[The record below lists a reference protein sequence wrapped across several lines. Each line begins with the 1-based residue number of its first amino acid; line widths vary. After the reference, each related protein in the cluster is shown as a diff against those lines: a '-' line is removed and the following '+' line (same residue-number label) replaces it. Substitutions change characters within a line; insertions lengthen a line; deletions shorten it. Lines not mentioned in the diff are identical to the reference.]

1 MRFCDPSDSGKSTS
15 YLIYAPIFGAFSIP
29 ESDMTHDTHLIESEI
44 SSEVVFK
51 GKLLEVRKD
60 AVLLPDGK
68 ESLREYIVHP
78 GAVVILAFL
87 DNGKLLFERQ
97 FRYPLRRVFLEL
109 PAGKIDPGEAI
120 LDTARRE
127 LLEETGYVASDWEY
141 LGVMHPC
148 IGYSDERIEIFAAR
162 GLHLAGEKQLDHNE
176 FLDVLEVSPDEAKAA
191 VWNGQITDAKTVTA
205 LFWLDRP

>member
-1 MRFCDPSDSGKSTS
+1 MS
-15 YLIYAPIFGAFSIP
+15 
-29 ESDMTHDTHLIESEI
+29 HDTHLLESEI
-44 SSEVVFK
+44 SSESVFR
-51 GKLLEVRKD
+51 GVLLDVRKD
-60 AVLLPDGK
+60 SVLLPNGR
-68 ESLREYIVHP
+68 ESTREYIVHP

-87 DNGKLLFERQ
+87 PNGNLLFERQ

-127 LLEETGYVASDWEY
+127 LREETGYLASEWEY

-162 GLHLAGEKQLDHNE
+162 GLHLAGEKELDHNE
-176 FLDVLEVSPDEAKAA
+176 FLEVVELSPRDAKQA
-191 VWNGQITDAKTVTA
+191 VWDGRITDGKTITA